1 MFYHSDWET
10 EDWSN
15 VFKKTSKFE
24 PSKPSKETDP
34 FGFTYINKPN
44 DFKEEDTND
53 K

>member
-24 PSKPSKETDP
+24 PSNSAEETDIL
-34 FGFTYINKPN
+34 GFTYTNKPN
-44 DFKEEDTND
+44 ENRRDSNEI
-53 K
+53 